1 MSTLFSLFGHGL
13 FLMALILFLVR
24 AKSWGKHWP
33 FAYLVAAVLIVLP
46 VGSWLTIEFS
56 RGYFGDLSVATLFMC
71 GLYIANVAR
80 GNDSVDSKNR
90 LQSSHGLKLFVIIV
104 SVLFFPA
111 ALGMTQFDPF
121 ALGYASTAGFELL
134 LVVIAVVS
142 LAAWYLNQQQL
153 ALYLGLVLLTF
164 GLQIYESNNVWNY
177 LIDPIAMIM
186 CIGSYIGL
194 LIKTGYGKVFKKVSV

>member
-1 MSTLFSLFGHGL
+1 MSTLFSFFGNGL
-13 FLMALILFLVR
+13 FLMAFILFLVR

-46 VGSWLTIEFS
+46 LNTWLVIEFS
-56 RGYFGDLSVATLFMC
+56 RGYFGDLSMATLFMC
-71 GLYIANVAR
+71 GLYIANIAR
-80 GNDSVDSKNR
+80 PNGKQV
-90 LQSSHGLKLFVIIV
+90 LQSNNSLKLFLIIV

-111 ALGMTQFDPF
+111 ALGMTQFDPY

-134 LVVIAVVS
+134 LIAIAVIS
-142 LAAWYLNQQQL
+142 LVAWYLNQQQL
-153 ALYLGLVLLTF
+153 ALYLGLVLLAF
-164 GLQIYESNNVWNY
+164 GLQIYESNNLWNY

-194 LIKTGYGKVFKKVSV
+194 LIKTGYGKVFNKVSVK